1 MQDYLKPTEIID
13 WQHPQVFSL
22 ARDLAGDRA
31 DSTAIAKICFEW
43 VRDEIRHSCD
53 YRLNPLTCRASE
65 VLEFRTGYCFAKS
78 HLLAALLR
86 ANGIPAGFCYQRL
99 SINDD
104 GAPYSLHG
112 FNAVYL
118 PEWGWYRVDA
128 RGNKPGVN
136 ARFVPPEEYLAYQ
149 PRLPGECDFPEIFPE
164 PLEVVIEALQ
174 AYGTWDGLLKNLP
187 DRVSVLNS

>member
-13 WQHPQVFSL
+13 WQHPQVLSL

-53 YRLNPLTCRASE
+53 YRLNPVTCRASD

-128 RGNKPGVN
+128 RGNKLGVN
-136 ARFVPPEEYLAYQ
+136 AKFVPPEECLAYQ

-164 PLEVVIEALQ
+164 PLAVVIEALQ
-174 AYGTWDGLLKNLP
+174 AHQTWDGLLKNLP